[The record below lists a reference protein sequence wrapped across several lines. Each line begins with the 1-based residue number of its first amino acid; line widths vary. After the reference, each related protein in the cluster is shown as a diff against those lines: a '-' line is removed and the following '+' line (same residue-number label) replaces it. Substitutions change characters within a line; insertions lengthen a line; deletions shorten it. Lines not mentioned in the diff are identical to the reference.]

1 MEKTLLTEKS
11 KDRKR
16 KGQQRMR
23 WLDSITNSMGMS
35 LSKLKEILKD
45 RKAWCVAVHG
55 ATKSGTQ
62 LSKNNENHSFDALF
76 FYIKLFI
83 LYWGIAN

>member
-1 MEKTLLTEKS
+1 
-11 KDRKR
+11 
-16 KGQQRMR
+16 MR

-45 RKAWCVAVHG
+45 RKAWCAAVHG

-62 LSKNNENHSFDALF
+62 LSKNNKNHSFDALF

-83 LYWGIAN
+83 LYWGITN